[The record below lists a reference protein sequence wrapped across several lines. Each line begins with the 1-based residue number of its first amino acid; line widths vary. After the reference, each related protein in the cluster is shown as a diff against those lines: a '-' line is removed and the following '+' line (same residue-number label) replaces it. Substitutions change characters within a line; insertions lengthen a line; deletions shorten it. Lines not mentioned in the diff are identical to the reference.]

1 MVDCALEQ
9 VDDVAGN
16 FATVL
21 AADGG
26 KVKVKLARPADFDS
40 TFVEFVGTVDA
51 PNQISEIDRTS
62 FGNTFGAPHRV
73 NLGLAQ
79 CKDAAIRELPCLLLA
94 LGTQPVLPLYS
105 CHCTYCKSY
114 CLC

>member
-1 MVDCALEQ
+1 MVDCALAQ

-73 NLGLAQ
+73 NQG
-79 CKDAAIRELPCLLLA
+79 RA
-94 LGTQPVLPLYS
+94 LGAEMLLYWSCPACCLPLRYSLYSLYS
-105 CHCTYCKSY
+105 C
-114 CLC
+114 

>member
-1 MVDCALEQ
+1 MVDCALAQ

-51 PNQISEIDRTS
+51 PNQISEMDRTS

-73 NLGLAQ
+73 NLGLPSVQNCCYIGVA
-79 CKDAAIRELPCLLLA
+79 LLA
-94 LGTQPVLPLYS
+94 ARPRDTA
-105 CHCTYCKSY
+105 CTPYIAVTVPTAVADCIY
-114 CLC
+114 

>member
-1 MVDCALEQ
+1 MVDCALAQ

-62 FGNTFGAPHRV
+62 YGNTFGAPLRV
-73 NLGLAQ
+73 NLGLCSVQRCCWSCHA
-79 CKDAAIRELPCLLLA
+79 CCSP
-94 LGTQPVLPLYS
+94 LGNSLYSLYS
-105 CHCTYCKSY
+105 CHCTYCR
-114 CLC
+114 C